1 MEMPSW
7 LNSRPCHRL
16 PEQAPPFR
24 TRHLFWSYAAC
35 MLSLVVSTIAYF
47 IAAFF
52 IKRQLDE
59 MDIPRSMTRSICI
72 FVIAAALS
80 YGVAAAV
87 DWIFP

>member
-1 MEMPSW
+1 
-7 LNSRPCHRL
+7 
-16 PEQAPPFR
+16 
-24 TRHLFWSYAAC
+24 
-35 MLSLVVSTIAYF
+35 MLSLIVSTIAYF

-59 MDIPRSMTRSICI
+59 MDIPKSMTRSVCI
-72 FVIAAALS
+72 FVAAAALS